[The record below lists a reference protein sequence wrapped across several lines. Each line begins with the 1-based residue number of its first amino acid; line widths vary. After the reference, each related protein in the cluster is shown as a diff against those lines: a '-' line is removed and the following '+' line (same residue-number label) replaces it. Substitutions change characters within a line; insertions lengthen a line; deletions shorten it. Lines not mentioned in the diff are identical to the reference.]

1 MAEMEYALVSGTSVL
16 TDLWVRI
23 PLAAFD
29 DLYQTIPTYLL
40 EIGNGVTTYWNDR
53 RMGRWRNW

>member
-29 DLYQTIPTYLL
+29 DRFKLSLL
-40 EIGNGVTTYWNDR
+40 TLQKVGKESYPAHF
-53 RMGRWRNW
+53 